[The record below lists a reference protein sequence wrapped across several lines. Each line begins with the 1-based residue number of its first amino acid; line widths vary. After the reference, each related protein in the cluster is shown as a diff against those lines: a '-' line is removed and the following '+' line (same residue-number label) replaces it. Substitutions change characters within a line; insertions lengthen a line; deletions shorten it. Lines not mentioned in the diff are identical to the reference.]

1 MPSTKSLLL
10 AISLS
15 LIATNASAGTVKR
28 KIFGLGAIAGGVALY
43 QSAKKNCHSEKDPE
57 TGRVLWICNKQPAID
72 DGDITD
78 KSSSTYELR
87 KALNEERVS
96 AGLPPDP
103 EDCDAHHIVPK
114 GENREWA
121 LESVTQ
127 ARGALEGCVDLDSAL
142 NGVYLPGKKNGA
154 PGCEGSYH
162 RGLHTRDYYLDL
174 GIRLPDAYLTEG
186 CDGVQRELIK
196 IKNEL
201 MSGGKW

>member
-1 MPSTKSLLL
+1 M
-10 AISLS
+10 
-15 LIATNASAGTVKR
+15 
-28 KIFGLGAIAGGVALY
+28 ALY

-57 TGRVLWICNKQPAID
+57 TGRVIWICNKQPAID
-72 DGDITD
+72 DNEITD

-87 KALNEERVS
+87 KALNEERRS

-162 RGLHTRDYYLDL
+162 KALHTRDYYNNLEDRLL
-174 GIRLPDAYLTEG
+174 GAKSIEG
-186 CDGVQRELIK
+186 CDGVKSELIK

-201 MSGGKW
+201 MNGAK